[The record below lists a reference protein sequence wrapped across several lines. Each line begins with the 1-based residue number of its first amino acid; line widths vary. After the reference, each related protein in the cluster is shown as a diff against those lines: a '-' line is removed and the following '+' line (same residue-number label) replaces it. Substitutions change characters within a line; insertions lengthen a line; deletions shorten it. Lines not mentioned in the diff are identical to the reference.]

1 MGGSRPAGLSGH
13 GLACQAKLNVRPGR
27 LDWSSATLV
36 AVGAALLLLLLV
48 AVGAALM
55 LLLVVVG
62 AALLLL
68 LLAVGAALHLAAV
81 GAESQQY
88 DTMPN

>member
-55 LLLVVVG
+55 LLVVVG